1 MQANKSRDT
10 KPELALRRALFAL
23 GFRYRLCIRPVPE
36 IRRTADIV
44 FRKARVAVEVRGCF
58 WHGCPQHYRQ
68 PRANRD
74 YWSEKIEKNVKR
86 DQTMDELL
94 TRAGWKIIVVWE
106 HEDMDEAA
114 ERISEILIKTDRP
127 NRRP

>member
-10 KPELALRRALFAL
+10 KPELALRRALYAS

-68 PRANRD
+68 PRANSD

-86 DQTMDELL
+86 DQVMDELL
-94 TRAGWKIIVVWE
+94 TQAGWTIIVVWE
-106 HEDMDEAA
+106 HEDIAQA
-114 ERISEILIKTDRP
+114 VVRISEILSQMARP
-127 NRRP
+127 GSRR